1 MGVYIKGME
10 MPQSCIL
17 CELACL
23 YRIHSSTSRSIY
35 CPLIEIKNKSQIEEE
50 ITKAIVHKIIDN
62 TTIAEDIYFDLRQK
76 LHDAVE
82 NESQIKRGCANCEEN
97 GWC

>member
-35 CPLIEIKNKSQIEEE
+35 CPL
-50 ITKAIVHKIIDN
+50 
-62 TTIAEDIYFDLRQK
+62 
-76 LHDAVE
+76 VE
-82 NESQIKRGCANCEEN
+82 VKDESQIKRGCANCEEN
-97 GWC
+97 GWCRDAFSEVSKYCEAYK